1 MNETIK
7 NKKREFGDTRDISIV
22 KRQAWLQNQVPWKK
36 VVKKDKKWRK
46 SVNRT
51 FRPKPEV
58 KAVIDP
64 FQFKHIPE
72 NISEILKKKREN
84 IGLSIQN
91 LAYKSNVH
99 IDKILNFEDR
109 QNRSLFLSNYELY
122 KIKYIIENYSMIKD
136 IKNVKIPLPEGKL
149 SCLSNL

>member
-84 IGLSIQN
+84 IGLSNTKFSI
-91 LAYKSNVH
+91 
-99 IDKILNFEDR
+99 
-109 QNRSLFLSNYELY
+109 
-122 KIKYIIENYSMIKD
+122 
-136 IKNVKIPLPEGKL
+136 
-149 SCLSNL
+149 